1 MLNKNLDIA
10 QLLRTAAASED
21 FPGWNDALHRR
32 VQSVLGQC
40 SALSGDDL
48 LQVAGGVKK
57 EAPLDGS
64 RKQED
69 L

>member
-32 VQSVLGQC
+32 VQSVLDQC
-40 SALSGDDL
+40 SALSDDDL

-57 EAPLDGS
+57 ESLSDAS
-64 RKQED
+64 RKPEE